1 MLKDGGIASLTDE
14 SAGVGGG
21 GEGRMGER
29 GEGGGGEIKHLGFH
43 TANLAARSSSAPFSH
58 SSWKHAN

>member
-29 GEGGGGEIKHLGFH
+29 GEGKSNI
-43 TANLAARSSSAPFSH
+43 
-58 SSWKHAN
+58 